1 MDRYLSLVSE
11 SGGPWVPS
19 CEENL
24 TLIRPV
30 RIEFRQLG
38 HSTLA

>member
-11 SGGPWVPS
+11 SGGPWEPS